1 MISREDAKNE
11 VVRKSWFDDG
21 NILNLT
27 EDIEK
32 HIDEIYDSIGSC
44 SECKHFSVIEPE
56 NFLNCS
62 ELGCEVPSIKHFC
75 ADFERK

>member
-1 MISREDAKNE
+1 MISREEAYRYLEEYDRPSNTINK
-11 VVRKSWFDDG
+11 
-21 NILNLT
+21 
-27 EDIEK
+27 
-32 HIDEIYDSIGSC
+32 IYDSIGSC

-75 ADFERK
+75 DEFERKGDK